1 MKPIKAVSGI
11 IKKCVA
17 LNKNMSKIIF
27 VILIKYL
34 LLISLVE
41 SQDSRLYKKIIAQ
54 PFQKN
59 RFINKTLTNV
69 GSMVKNTFL
78 IRSSSAHF
86 ISIIIFKTDCGIACS
101 LDKYCYSFKYFN
113 NGSCHLGPLQQS
125 SDSNLTTDDD
135 ICYQDSR
142 VFEHSNG
149 CPRKNFH

>member
-1 MKPIKAVSGI
+1 MKAIKAVSVI

-17 LNKNMSKIIF
+17 LNKNMSTIIF

-34 LLISLVE
+34 LLLSLVE

-54 PFQKN
+54 TFQKN

-86 ISIIIFKTDCGIACS
+86 ISILTFKTDCGIACS
-101 LDKYCYSFKYFN
+101 LDKYCYSFKYHN

-125 SDSNLTTDDD
+125 SDIQLATDDD
-135 ICYQDSR
+135 ICYQDSK
-142 VFEHSNG
+142 VFEHSKW
-149 CPRKNFH
+149 CPRKNFQ